1 MAHGWAKAHGGA
13 LPSTREEKREFKEL
27 LKGRIIAMDEDNYR
41 EAIDAS
47 FKVFAPQGISTDLQ
61 KIINDSSAEVDSNS
75 SDFWV
80 MVAALKV
87 IF

>member
-47 FKVFAPQGISTDLQ
+47 FKVFAPQGISKRVWGLDP
-61 KIINDSSAEVDSNS
+61 
-75 SDFWV
+75 
-80 MVAALKV
+80 
-87 IF
+87 